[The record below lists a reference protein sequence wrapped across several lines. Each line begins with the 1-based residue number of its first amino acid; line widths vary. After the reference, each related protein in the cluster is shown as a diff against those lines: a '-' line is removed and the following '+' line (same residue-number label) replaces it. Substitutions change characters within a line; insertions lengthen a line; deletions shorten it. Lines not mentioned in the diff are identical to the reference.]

1 MCGMGI
7 ITSSEDILISAMS
20 SKQAQVKLQHCVGSL
35 DRFEEFRQGK
45 KGIEE
50 QEVNEK
56 IVDDANGELV
66 YEIDEDYDKSEKERV
81 GKINIMIFKVNI
93 DKLFREI
100 EEKVIEEQRNI
111 GEKSLEEEEELEK
124 NYTIEEIQ
132 EEVVKNNDQEEKME
146 YEKEDKSLESP
157 EDAKETQEVP

>member
-1 MCGMGI
+1 
-7 ITSSEDILISAMS
+7 
-20 SKQAQVKLQHCVGSL
+20 
-35 DRFEEFRQGK
+35 
-45 KGIEE
+45 
-50 QEVNEK
+50 
-56 IVDDANGELV
+56 
-66 YEIDEDYDKSEKERV
+66 
-81 GKINIMIFKVNI
+81 MIFKVNI

-146 YEKEDKSLESP
+146 YEKEDKSL
-157 EDAKETQEVP
+157 

>member
-1 MCGMGI
+1 M
-7 ITSSEDILISAMS
+7 
-20 SKQAQVKLQHCVGSL
+20 KLQHCVGSL

-45 KGIEE
+45 KEIEE

-56 IVDDANGELV
+56 IVDDANRELV

-93 DKLFREI
+93 DKLFGELEEKII
-100 EEKVIEEQRNI
+100 EERKNIEEQK
-111 GEKSLEEEEELEK
+111 ELEEKQDQDGEL
-124 NYTIEEIQ
+124 
-132 EEVVKNNDQEEKME
+132 E

-157 EDAKETQEVP
+157 EDAKETQEVHEPTSKETEESHGGDEASKEIKDSS